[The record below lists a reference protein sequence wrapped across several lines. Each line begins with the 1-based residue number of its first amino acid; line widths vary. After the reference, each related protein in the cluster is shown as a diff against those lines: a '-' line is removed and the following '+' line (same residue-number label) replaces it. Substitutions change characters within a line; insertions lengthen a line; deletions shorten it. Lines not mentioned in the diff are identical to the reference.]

1 MNIKIGLKNKKKQ
14 KNYLLSEILFNLTTN
29 SELADKIKMIN
40 ETIINEGFTK
50 AALIH
55 SISDTSNSGGKLDWI
70 NESSLNIKIKS
81 ALKNLK
87 IGSITEPILIP
98 GGYLILKIND
108 IKEIEKK
115 INYKKEFEKIKRAKI
130 NEQLSQMSNLYFNR
144 IKKDFIINEL

>member
-1 MNIKIGLKNKKKQ
+1 MNIKKELKNEKKQ

-98 GGYLILKIND
+98 GSYLILKIND

-115 INYKKEFEKIKRAKI
+115 LIMKKNLKKLK
-130 NEQLSQMSNLYFNR
+130 EQKLMNS
-144 IKKDFIINEL
+144 